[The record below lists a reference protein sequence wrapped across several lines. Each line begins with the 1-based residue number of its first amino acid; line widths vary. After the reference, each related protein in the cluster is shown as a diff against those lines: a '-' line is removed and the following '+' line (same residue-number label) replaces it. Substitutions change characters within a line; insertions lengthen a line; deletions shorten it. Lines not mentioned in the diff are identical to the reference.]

1 MSLNLRAIE
10 AARDR
15 AVVAVLNAI
24 PQSIESEAEEIV
36 NSLVDLI
43 FETMK
48 QYLDEEMYDELGQ
61 H

>member
-1 MSLNLRAIE
+1 MSVNLKAIE
-10 AARDR
+10 AARNR

-43 FETMK
+43 FETME
-48 QYLDEEMYDELGQ
+48 QYLDEEIYDELS
-61 H
+61 HH

>member
-1 MSLNLRAIE
+1 MSINLQAIE

-36 NSLVDLI
+36 NSLVDLV

-48 QYLDEEMYDELGQ
+48 QYLDEEMYAELD
-61 H
+61 HH

>member
-1 MSLNLRAIE
+1 MSVNLKAIE

-48 QYLDEEMYDELGQ
+48 QYLDEEMYDELG
-61 H
+61 HH

>member
-1 MSLNLRAIE
+1 MSVNLKAIE
-10 AARDR
+10 AARNR

-48 QYLDEEMYDELGQ
+48 QYLDEEIYDELS
-61 H
+61 HH